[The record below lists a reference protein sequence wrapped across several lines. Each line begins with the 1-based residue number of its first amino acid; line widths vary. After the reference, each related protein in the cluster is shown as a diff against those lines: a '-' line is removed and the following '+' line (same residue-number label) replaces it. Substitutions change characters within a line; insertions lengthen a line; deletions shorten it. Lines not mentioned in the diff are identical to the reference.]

1 MHSLRRYPLRQNDPL
16 QAWDSADAL
25 ILTHLATL
33 ELTGKRVLV
42 VNDSF
47 GALTCA
53 LEPCD
58 SYSDSYLTHRAVA
71 HNSGGTRKTLSCL
84 TELTGTYDLV
94 VLRVPKSMAFL
105 DDILCQLSQHVA
117 PGTPLVCGAMVKHL
131 APAAFGLIQARY
143 GPTTTSL
150 AEKKA
155 RLIFAHFEREPSVS
169 QYPSAVTLDGFASP
183 FIHHANLFSREKLD
197 IGTRFFLEHV
207 PAGSFSHILDLGCA
221 NGVVGIRAKQH
232 HPSAHLTFTD
242 ESQQA
247 LLSAQASY
255 AVFFEDPAT
264 FLWTHSHED
273 GLPDTFDLVLC
284 NPPFHQQH
292 TIGDTVAWQMFSD
305 ARRVL
310 RPGGLLRIVGN
321 AHLGYHLKLKR
332 LFGKS
337 KIVATNEKFM
347 IVDAHK

>member
-1 MHSLRRYPLRQNDPL
+1 MQLQRYPYLKNNPL
-16 QAWDSADAL
+16 QAWDSADDLLLA
-25 ILTHLATL
+25 HLSTL
-33 ELTGKRVLV
+33 DQTGKRVLV

-71 HNSGGTRKTLSCL
+71 LNSGGTRTTLSRL
-84 TELTGTYDLV
+84 EALQGPYDLV

-131 APAAFGLIQARY
+131 APAAFGLIQARF

-150 AEKKA
+150 AQKKA

-169 QYPSAVTLDGFASP
+169 PYPSAVALDGFASP
-183 FIHHANLFSREKLD
+183 FTHHANVFSREKLD

-207 PAGSFSHILDLGCA
+207 PVGPFTQILDLGCA
-221 NGVVGIRAKQH
+221 NGVVGICAKQH
-232 HPSAHLTFTD
+232 NPSAQITFTD

-255 AVFFEDPAT
+255 AAFFEDPAT

-273 GLPDTFDLVLC
+273 GPPDTFDLVLC

-292 TIGDTVAWQMFSD
+292 TIGDSVAWQMFSD
-305 ARRVL
+305 AKRVL
-310 RPGGLLRIVGN
+310 RPGGLVRIVGN
-321 AHLGYHLKLKR
+321 SHLGYHHKLKR

-337 KIVATNEKFM
+337 RIVATNEKFM
-347 IVDAHK
+347 IVEAQK

>member
-16 QAWDSADAL
+16 QAWDSADDLLLA
-25 ILTHLATL
+25 HFATL
-33 ELTGKRVLV
+33 DLSNKRVLV
-42 VNDSF
+42 INDSF

-53 LEPCD
+53 LEPCH

-71 HNSGGTRKTLSCL
+71 LNSGGTRATLSRL
-84 TELTGTYDLV
+84 TELQGPYDLV

-117 PGTPLVCGAMVKHL
+117 LGTPLVCGAMVKHL
-131 APAAFGLIQARY
+131 APAAFGLVQTRF

-169 QYPSAVTLDGFASP
+169 PYPSAVMLDGFTSS
-183 FIHHANLFSREKLD
+183 FTHHANLFSREKLD
-197 IGTRFFLEHV
+197 IGTRFFLEHIPV
-207 PAGSFSHILDLGCA
+207 GPYAQVLDLGCA
-221 NGVVGIRAKQH
+221 NGVVGIRAKLH
-232 HPSAHLTFTD
+232 NPSTQLTFTD

-255 AVFFEDPAT
+255 AAFFDDPAT
-264 FLWTHSHED
+264 FLWTHSHES
-273 GLPDTFDLVLC
+273 GPPDTFDLVLC

-305 ARRVL
+305 AKRVL

-321 AHLGYHLKLKR
+321 AHLGYHHKLKR

-337 KIVATNEKFM
+337 RIVATNEKFM
-347 IVDAHK
+347 IVDALK